1 MNHFKP
7 RAETLRIL
15 CILLLLYGLQ
25 LLFIP
30 RFATGAA
37 LGNVLGRS
45 TVEGMLAAGATVAL
59 LMGQIDL
66 SIGSTAALAT
76 ALAVGLSQS
85 IPAALL
91 IGALVG
97 LAAGLLNGVLVVAVR
112 INSFIATLGT
122 MIFLRGAT
130 YLYTG
135 GQSLTGALLEQS
147 LFMNLP
153 LIGPVA
159 PRVLIML
166 AVVLALAVFVG
177 PTRWGLELKAIG
189 GDQAAARA
197 AGIPINSRILLGFM
211 LAGLTAG
218 IAGGVQAVSLNGA
231 TPYLGSSV
239 LLPVLTAVVIG
250 GTSLLGGKGSVI
262 GSLMGV
268 LTLSSLAVGL
278 NLLRI
283 EAPVQ
288 QLIIGVI
295 LLTLIVVERVQDAGS
310 ETGLRLFQWPSQ
322 LRRASK

>member
-1 MNHFKP
+1 MRHFKLRP
-7 RAETLRIL
+7 ETLRIL
-15 CILLLLYGLQ
+15 CILIFLYSLQ
-25 LLFIP
+25 LLFVP
-30 RFATGAA
+30 RFATSAA

-45 TVEGMLAAGATVAL
+45 TLEGMLAAGATVAL

-76 ALAVGLSQS
+76 ALAVGMSRS
-85 IPAALL
+85 IPEALV

-97 LAAGLLNGVLVVAVR
+97 VAAGLLNSVLVVVVR

-135 GQSLTGALLEQS
+135 GQSLTGELLEQS
-147 LFMNLP
+147 LLMNLP
-153 LIGPVA
+153 LIGPIA
-159 PRVLIML
+159 PRVVIML
-166 AVVLALAVFVG
+166 VVVLTLALLVG

-197 AGIPINSRILLGFM
+197 AGVPIGRRVLLGFV
-211 LAGLTAG
+211 LAGLAAG
-218 IAGGVQAVSLNGA
+218 VAGGVQGVSLNGA

-262 GSLMGV
+262 GSLLGV
-268 LTLSSLAVGL
+268 LTLSTLAVGL

-288 QLIIGVI
+288 QLIIGSI
-295 LLTLIVVERVQDAGS
+295 LLTLIILERAQDPHSG
-310 ETGLRLFQWPSQ
+310 TRRRVFQWLPQ
-322 LRRASK
+322 LRRAGR